1 MSNLLSTDVEYKQWL
16 QSLSRR
22 FRQSQIKAAVKV
34 NQELLAFY
42 WDLGKDIV
50 EMNAESR
57 WGSGFIDNLSK
68 DLQQIMPS
76 IKGLSTTNLRYIKR
90 FYLLYSPLIQA
101 QAVPELGASSIRAQ
115 VVPEL
120 SFEELFSVPW
130 GHHRNIIINHTP
142 YRHHYE
148 RNHLQLMVQ
157 YK

>member
-1 MSNLLSTDVEYKQWL
+1 MSNLLSMDVEYKQWL
-16 QSLSRR
+16 QSLSQR

-42 WDLGKDIV
+42 WELGKDIV
-50 EMNAESR
+50 EKNAESR
-57 WGSGFIDNLSK
+57 WGSGFIENLSK

-101 QAVPELGASSIRAQ
+101 QAVPKLEASSIHAQ

-120 SFEELFSVPW
+120 SFGRIV
-130 GHHRNIIINHTP
+130 
-142 YRHHYE
+142 
-148 RNHLQLMVQ
+148 
-157 YK
+157 